1 MLTIV
6 WLSYEFTLL
15 SNRNGSLG
23 VGQQVWLSY
32 EFTLLSNPVRR
43 FYCVDVVWY
52 HMNLHYS
59 QTYIFLHSEQIQ
71 FDYHM
76 NLHYSQTIWCIRP
89 KNNSLTIIWI
99 YTTLKQADMSTE
111 VLASLTIIWIYTTL
125 KLCNGSALADF
136 SLTIIWIYTTLKH
149 TLQGSIST

>member
-1 MLTIV
+1 MPMLTIV

-99 YTTLKQADMSTE
+99 YTTLKHGRTNNYVKICLTIIWIYTTLKQADMSTE

-125 KLCNGSALADF
+125 KQN
-136 SLTIIWIYTTLKH
+136 H
-149 TLQGSIST
+149 